1 MNKGGY
7 VSVASLTI
15 SDIIKELKLL
25 MRWANFSVTAK
36 SRIREVSTRHTT
48 ASEPRLII

>member
-25 MRWANFSVTAK
+25 MRWANF
-36 SRIREVSTRHTT
+36 
-48 ASEPRLII
+48 L